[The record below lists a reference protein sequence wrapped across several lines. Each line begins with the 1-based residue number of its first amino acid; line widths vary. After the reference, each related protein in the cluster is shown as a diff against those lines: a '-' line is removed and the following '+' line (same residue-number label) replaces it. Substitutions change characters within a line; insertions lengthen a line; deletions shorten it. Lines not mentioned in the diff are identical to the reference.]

1 MEYSNE
7 EDRLV
12 YANHREI
19 VLGDHRIQ
27 DMLYLMVKGCPV
39 EISGDH
45 LTKCTSFRAW
55 LSRKYLRQE

>member
-1 MEYSNE
+1 MEYTNE

-19 VLGDHRIQ
+19 VLGDHRIE
-27 DMLYLMVKGCPV
+27 DMVYLSEHGCPV

-45 LTKCTSFRAW
+45 LTKAI
-55 LSRKYLRQE
+55 KN

>member
-19 VLGDHRIQ
+19 VLADFRIQ
-27 DMLYLMVKGCPV
+27 DMIWLHVNGCPV

-45 LTKCTSFRAW
+45 LTKSIGKN
-55 LSRKYLRQE
+55 S

>member
-27 DMLYLMVKGCPV
+27 DMLYLLEHGCPV

-45 LTKCTSFRAW
+45 LTKCTSIRAW
-55 LSRKYLRQE
+55 LNRKNLRQE

>member
-19 VLGDHRIQ
+19 VLADFRIQ
-27 DMLYLMVKGCPV
+27 DMLYLLANGMHV

-45 LTKCTSFRAW
+45 LTKAIGKNS
-55 LSRKYLRQE
+55 